1 MRTVAGWLVGA
12 SVALCSAHAFGEAA
26 PPQAPPPQAQVQAP
40 QPQAPQPQAPQP
52 KAAPQK
58 AAERKT
64 QAKAAPKQAPRQPAV
79 PKAGDGAASRP
90 APRCKVTPAKGT
102 PIFEARYAANKKVV
116 ITRLY
121 ASGTF
126 TRTALKQSLGT
137 DCIEKDRLD
146 AIRAA
151 LAESPWRT
159 TKSPAVCQAATVETT
174 EIYTAG
180 KLRFTSRQCN
190 PLVLDENSSHALDL
204 FATYVGPF
212 GLDLADGSLQ

>member
-1 MRTVAGWLVGA
+1 MRTVAGWLVGV

-26 PPQAPPPQAQVQAP
+26 PPQAPPPQAQVQVP
-40 QPQAPQPQAPQP
+40 PPQPQAPQP
-52 KAAPQK
+52 KAPPPQK
-58 AAERKT
+58 AAEKKT

-79 PKAGDGAASRP
+79 PQAGDGAQSRP

-102 PIFEARYAANKKVV
+102 PIFEARYAANKRVV

-137 DCIEKDRLD
+137 DCIEKEQLD
-146 AIRAA
+146 AIRTA
-151 LAESPWRT
+151 LAEAPWRT

-190 PLVLDENSSHALDL
+190 PLVLDESSSRALDL

>member
-12 SVALCSAHAFGEAA
+12 SVALYSAHAFGEAA
-26 PPQAPPPQAQVQAP
+26 PPQAPPPQAQVQVP
-40 QPQAPQPQAPQP
+40 PPQPQAPQP

-58 AAERKT
+58 AAEKKT
-64 QAKAAPKQAPRQPAV
+64 APQAKAAPKQPAPRQPVV
-79 PKAGDGAASRP
+79 PKVGDGAQSP
-90 APRCKVTPAKGT
+90 PPPRCKVTPAKGT

-146 AIRAA
+146 AIRTA
-151 LAESPWRT
+151 LAEAPWRT
-159 TKSPAVCQAATVETT
+159 TKSPAVCQAATAETT

-190 PLVLDENSSHALDL
+190 PLVLDENSSRALDL

>member
-12 SVALCSAHAFGEAA
+12 SVALSSVQAFGEAA
-26 PPQAPPPQAQVQAP
+26 PPQAPPPQAQAQPAP
-40 QPQAPQPQAPQP
+40 PPP
-52 KAAPQK
+52 KAAAPQK
-58 AAERKT
+58 TAPV
-64 QAKAAPKQAPRQPAV
+64 QAKAAPKQAP
-79 PKAGDGAASRP
+79 KAGDGAPTRP

-146 AIRAA
+146 AIRTA
-151 LAESPWRT
+151 LAEAPWRT
-159 TKSPAVCQAATVETT
+159 TKSPAVCQATTVETT

-190 PLVLDENSSHALDL
+190 PLVLDENSSRALDL
-204 FATYVGPF
+204 FNMYVGPF
-212 GLDLADGSLQ
+212 GLDLADGPLPL